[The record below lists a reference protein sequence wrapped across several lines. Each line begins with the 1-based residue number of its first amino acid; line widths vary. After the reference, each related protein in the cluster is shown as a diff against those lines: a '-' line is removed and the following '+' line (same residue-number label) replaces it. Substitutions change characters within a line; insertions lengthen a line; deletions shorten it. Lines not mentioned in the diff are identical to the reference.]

1 MFFLVEFLDQNNL
14 VLEIKKNLLVYL
26 FSFMKFSTGRKF
38 KDEFNFLVFL
48 DFKKKKKKKKRKA
61 YESFPINNI
70 LKKNLIILLF
80 MVNFFTLLL
89 IYILFRN
96 LVQILM
102 VNFQKNF

>member
-48 DFKKKKKKKKRKA
+48 DFKKKKKKKKKKIFI
-61 YESFPINNI
+61 YFYIKNI
-70 LKKNLIILLF
+70 LKK
-80 MVNFFTLLL
+80 
-89 IYILFRN
+89 
-96 LVQILM
+96 
-102 VNFQKNF
+102 K

>member
-48 DFKKKKKKKKRKA
+48 DFKKKKKKKKKKI
-61 YESFPINNI
+61 YFLFI
-70 LKKNLIILLF
+70 LYI
-80 MVNFFTLLL
+80 FF
-89 IYILFRN
+89 
-96 LVQILM
+96 
-102 VNFQKNF
+102 